1 MQASKLFYDKLIEFE
16 GLKLEAYLDSAS
28 IPTIGIGTI
37 KYPDGSKVRMG
48 DVCSNEQ
55 ALQWAKH
62 DAERFE
68 KALSVMVP
76 ATVTQQQ
83 FDALLLLMYNIGE
96 AGLRGSTVMRLVK
109 KNPTDPAIKA
119 AWMSWNKA
127 RVKGVLKEV
136 RGLTI
141 RRGKEYPM
149 YAAGRG

>member
-16 GLKLEAYLDSAS
+16 GLKLSAYLDSAG

-37 KYPDGSKVRMG
+37 KYPDGRKVRMG
-48 DVCSNEQ
+48 DVCTKEQ
-55 ALQWAKH
+55 ALAWAKH

-68 KALSVMVP
+68 KALSPMVP
-76 ATVTQQQ
+76 STVTQQQ

-96 AGLRGSTVMRLVK
+96 DGLRGSTVMRLVK
-109 KNPTDPAIKA
+109 KNPTDPAIKP
-119 AWMSWNKA
+119 AWLSWNKA
-127 RVKGVLKEV
+127 RVNGKLKEV

-141 RRGKEYPM
+141 RRGKEYAM